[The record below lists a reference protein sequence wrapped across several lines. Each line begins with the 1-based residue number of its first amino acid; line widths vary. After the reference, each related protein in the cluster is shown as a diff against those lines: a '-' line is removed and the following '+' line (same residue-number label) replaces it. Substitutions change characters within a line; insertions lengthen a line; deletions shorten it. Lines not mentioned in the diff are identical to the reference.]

1 MCKTPPEKQL
11 LSAEEV
17 AQELGTTAL
26 NVLLYIKRGQL
37 AGQEIEGK
45 WYVEAASLVALKSQS
60 AAVGS
65 APCTPSCGHGKQGG
79 HGGGCGG
86 CH

>member
-1 MCKTPPEKQL
+1 MCETSPKKDM
-11 LSAEEV
+11 LSVEDV
-17 AQELGTTAL
+17 AQELGTTPL
-26 NVLLYIKRGQL
+26 NVLLYITRGQL

-45 WYVEAASLVALKSQS
+45 WYVGATSLVALKSQ
-60 AAVGS
+60 ATDIGS
-65 APCTPSCGHGKQGG
+65 APCKSACS

>member
-1 MCKTPPEKQL
+1 MCKSSPEKNL
-11 LSAEEV
+11 LTVEEV
-17 AQELGTTAL
+17 AKELGTTPL

-37 AGQEIEGK
+37 AGQEMEGK
-45 WYVEAASLVALKSQS
+45 WYVDEASLAALKSQGDK
-60 AAVGS
+60 VGS
-65 APCTPSCGHGKQGG
+65 APCTPACG